1 MRKHLSYLLIV
12 TSILSQVACSFIP
25 TAREIGNPPK
35 TDLVKPINGTWINLA
50 YQDVRNKYT
59 NPQHFD
65 NTDPFLWV
73 QKVEELSQMGVEYLV
88 FMAVANEGKA
98 FYPSKLMTWAYSANR
113 KSPVDAIMDKA
124 AEKKMKVFMSTGWA
138 KDQDDNL
145 RDPEIKQ
152 RQLDMMKELANL
164 YGNHPAL
171 YGWYLPVEDCL
182 CPLLSEHAVASVN
195 SLTDQARSL
204 TPGKKILI
212 SPYGIVNSDFSN
224 PEYEKQLAKLKV
236 DIIAY
241 QDEVG
246 CVRESFPL
254 PRLKQNWQK
263 LQDIHSRL
271 DIVMWANCETF
282 TWEDGTND
290 RTSALIPAAYP
301 RLLSQQVAAS
311 TAGVENI
318 ISFMLC
324 GIVESP
330 SSPYQLGQPVW
341 SKKVYQ
347 DYMDWRKGDRF
358 WKLQEAAFLGKL
370 SNSTEAKT
378 NGAPD
383 GLLDNRLAEE
393 NIIDTCWI
401 KYKKGHHVI
410 QFDLKKET
418 VITEIMVRLLNYQ
431 LGNVSTPTKSYLWA
445 SGNGIDWKLVGIKDA
460 PNFPNNKHDAWIDII
475 YFNQITTNA
484 RYLKFEFEAD
494 SQVYIDEFYIN
505 PKIELN

>member
-1 MRKHLSYLLIV
+1 MKKIFLSLFIAIS
-12 TSILSQVACSFIP
+12 TLSQLACSSSP
-25 TAREIGNPPK
+25 TTQETTNHPQ

-65 NTDPFLWV
+65 NTDPHLWS

-88 FMAVANEGKA
+88 FMAVANEEKS
-98 FYPSKLMTWAYSANR
+98 FYPSKLMTWAYPANR

-145 RDPEIKQ
+145 RVPEIKQ

-182 CPLLSEHAVASVN
+182 CPLLSEHAVVSVN
-195 SLTDQARSL
+195 ALTDQARSL
-204 TPGKKILI
+204 TPNKKILI
-212 SPYGIVNSDFSN
+212 SPYGIVNSDFAN

-246 CVRESFPL
+246 CVREAFPM

-263 LQDIHSRL
+263 LHDIHSRL
-271 DIVMWANCETF
+271 DIAMWANCETF
-282 TWEDGTND
+282 TWEHGTND

-324 GIVESP
+324 GIFENP

-341 SKKVYQ
+341 SGKAYQ
-347 DYMDWRKGDRF
+347 NYMDWKNGNRF

-370 SNSTEAKT
+370 SNSTEVKT
-378 NGAPD
+378 INASD
-383 GLLDNRLAEE
+383 KLLDNHLAEE
-393 NIIDTCWI
+393 NTTDTCWI
-401 KYKKGHHVI
+401 KYEKGHHEI
-410 QFDLKKET
+410 QLDLKKET
-418 VITEIMVRLLNYQ
+418 AITEIMVRLLNYQ
-431 LGNVSTPTKSYLWA
+431 PGNVTPPTKSYMWA
-445 SGNGIDWKLVGIKDA
+445 SDNGKDWRLLGIKDA
-460 PNFPNNKHDAWIDII
+460 PNFPNTNHDAWIDAI
-475 YFNQITTNA
+475 YFNQITANA
-484 RYLKFEFEAD
+484 RYLKFEFD
-494 SQVYIDEFYIN
+494 TDTQVYIDELYIN
-505 PKIELN
+505 PKIE